1 MPLVAKKRTNG
12 NDFRCSDT
20 IWIVR
25 KEQDKG
31 AQLNIHVGDQIL
43 AFDLQAFFR
52 HALGEGR
59 ACCGVWHSS
68 RGEQRPLSPEL
79 NHRGDRAG
87 GEKCL
92 AFLGDGERLEIG
104 KIRAR
109 LFTWL
114 SGKNFVEELVS
125 LS

>member
-1 MPLVAKKRTNG
+1 MVCG
-12 NDFRCSDT
+12 
-20 IWIVR
+20 
-25 KEQDKG
+25 
-31 AQLNIHVGDQIL
+31 IL
-43 AFDLQAFFR
+43 AGANKD
-52 HALGEGR
+52 H
-59 ACCGVWHSS
+59 C
-68 RGEQRPLSPEL
+68 PLEL
-79 NHRGDRAG
+79 NRRGDRAG

-114 SGKNFVEELVS
+114 SGKIFVEELVS